1 MEQDTQIIE
10 QQQPQQR
17 SKASIFFHN
26 IMSVDETRVSVL
38 MIGFVVSLIFGGYM
52 YLSTGALS
60 QVWADIVET
69 LIFAVAGINAVN
81 SVVGGNNKLGQ
92 MLRNAQSPTP
102 MNREEKK

>member
-10 QQQPQQR
+10 QQPQQR

-81 SVVGGNNKLGQ
+81 SVVGGNNK
-92 MLRNAQSPTP
+92 
-102 MNREEKK
+102 

>member
-10 QQQPQQR
+10 QQPQQR

-92 MLRNAQSPTP
+92 MLRNAQSLAP

>member
-1 MEQDTQIIE
+1 MEQDIQTIE
-10 QQQPQQR
+10 QQPQQR

-92 MLRNAQSPTP
+92 MLRNAQSPAP

>member
-1 MEQDTQIIE
+1 MEQDIQTIE
-10 QQQPQQR
+10 QQPQQR

-92 MLRNAQSPTP
+92 MLRNTQSSAP